1 MAGDLQDLRSQIE
14 GIDKNII
21 KLLKQRKEFVVQIG
35 EVKKS
40 MDLPIGNQEL
50 ENQMLEKYT
59 QLAEQLGVNA
69 EFVQNIFEEI
79 FWEARR
85 IQEET

>member
-1 MAGDLQDLRSQIE
+1 MSIE
-14 GIDKNII
+14 
-21 KLLKQRKEFVVQIG
+21 QR
-35 EVKKS
+35 VKK
-40 MDLPIGNQEL
+40 IV
-50 ENQMLEKYT
+50 
-59 QLAEQLGVNA
+59 AEQLGVNA